1 MAGRWIIF
9 VFTSALL
16 RFHASSGILGNGN
29 GAGVALAQKRMSKR
43 ARQRQTAL
51 PAAHAMTGTTTRQNT
66 RRGTWLAGLAA
77 LVLGGVTGGGT
88 AHAQYAHQISSI
100 VVDARTGDVLSQTNP
115 DLRRYPA
122 SLTKLMT
129 LYMTFSALRAG
140 VITPDQQVPVSI
152 HASTM
157 EPSKLGLVPGSRL
170 TVEEAILALVTKS
183 ANDAACALGELIGSG
198 SEPQFALMM
207 TRQAQALGMK
217 DTTFRNASGLP
228 NSEQLTTA
236 RDLATLGRRLIA
248 DFPEYYHYFSTP
260 SFRFH
265 QRVIPNHNPMLK
277 VYAGAEGMKTGYT
290 QEAGHNLVTSA
301 MRDNVRLVGVVLG
314 SASNSQR
321 TQLMASQLDRGFD
334 TEGVAPVERPLVLAR
349 ASTHRSVTRE
359 HRVIAMAG
367 ATHHRALE
375 VAEAASAHVR
385 RGRPTVA
392 HDHRVRL
399 IGAKVHTISTHTH
412 PIHHATRSRSRT

>member
-1 MAGRWIIF
+1 
-9 VFTSALL
+9 
-16 RFHASSGILGNGN
+16 
-29 GAGVALAQKRMSKR
+29 
-43 ARQRQTAL
+43 
-51 PAAHAMTGTTTRQNT
+51 
-66 RRGTWLAGLAA
+66 
-77 LVLGGVTGGGT
+77 
-88 AHAQYAHQISSI
+88 
-100 VVDARTGDVLSQTNP
+100 
-115 DLRRYPA
+115 
-122 SLTKLMT
+122 
-129 LYMTFSALRAG
+129 
-140 VITPDQQVPVSI
+140 
-152 HASTM
+152 M

-334 TEGVAPVERPLVLAR
+334 TEGVACR
-349 ASTHRSVTRE
+349 ASAGVGPRQHAPLR
-359 HRVIAMAG
+359 HAG
-367 ATHHRALE
+367 ASRNCHGGCNT
-375 VAEAASAHVR
+375 SQ
-385 RGRPTVA
+385 
-392 HDHRVRL
+392 
-399 IGAKVHTISTHTH
+399 ST
-412 PIHHATRSRSRT
+412 